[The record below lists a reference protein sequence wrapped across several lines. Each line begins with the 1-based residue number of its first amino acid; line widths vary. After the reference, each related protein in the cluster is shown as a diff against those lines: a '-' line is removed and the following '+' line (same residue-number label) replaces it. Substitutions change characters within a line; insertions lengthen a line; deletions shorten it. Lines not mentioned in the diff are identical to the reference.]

1 MFWTDWG
8 ATPKIEKSTLEGTQR
23 VTLATSNLQWPN
35 GITVDRQ
42 NRLVF
47 WVDAGMN
54 RVESIDYHGNN
65 RTLISY
71 QSGNRYF
78 GVTFLSPFLFVS
90 EWDSKR
96 VFKLN
101 TSSGAV
107 IGSVH
112 FKSIDKLMALVPYDS
127 LSQRPVNTC
136 PELPAPFNGT
146 RLGCPG
152 NATMYYDTVCQFSCN
167 NGYIG
172 SGSQVRRCQHNG
184 TWSGQDFTC
193 QIVTCPALPSPSN
206 SVRHGCTGNAAEYPY
221 NTVCRF
227 TCIEGYK
234 ASGSSVRR
242 CQENGQWNGGEFSC
256 ERILCE
262 PLQLAPNIRM
272 IASCTRFPGDACE
285 FACERG
291 YDLIGSDIR
300 RCNSDGSWTGT
311 QPRCEAV
318 TCPTLSAPTNGE
330 LLECNTTEM
339 LYDTVCRFSCKEGSE
354 ASGSTVRRCTENGTW
369 SGNELVCT
377 YRYYKQFVNKLH
389 VPGHEN

>member
-1 MFWTDWG
+1 MSISSWVIFSGVTSQSIKSNDPVSMGQILHLMFWTDWG

-127 LSQRPVNTC
+127 LSQRP
-136 PELPAPFNGT
+136 
-146 RLGCPG
+146 
-152 NATMYYDTVCQFSCN
+152 
-167 NGYIG
+167 
-172 SGSQVRRCQHNG
+172 
-184 TWSGQDFTC
+184 
-193 QIVTCPALPSPSN
+193 
-206 SVRHGCTGNAAEYPY
+206 
-221 NTVCRF
+221 
-227 TCIEGYK
+227 
-234 ASGSSVRR
+234 
-242 CQENGQWNGGEFSC
+242 
-256 ERILCE
+256 
-262 PLQLAPNIRM
+262 
-272 IASCTRFPGDACE
+272 
-285 FACERG
+285 
-291 YDLIGSDIR
+291 
-300 RCNSDGSWTGT
+300 
-311 QPRCEAV
+311 AV

-377 YRYYKQFVNKLH
+377 YRVAQLANVAEHSRLNLDSTSGRKDQGAVVQRVDNTIHRINRCPVDKSSQNILH
-389 VPGHEN
+389 YPPDSDLSDG